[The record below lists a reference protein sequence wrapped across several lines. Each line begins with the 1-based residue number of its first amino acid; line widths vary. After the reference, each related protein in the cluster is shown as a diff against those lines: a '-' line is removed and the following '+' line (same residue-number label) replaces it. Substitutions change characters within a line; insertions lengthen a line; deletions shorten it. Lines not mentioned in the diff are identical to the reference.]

1 MPISY
6 REQAP
11 LTCPHCGNDFS
22 AEIWL
27 IIDAD
32 EEPEAAAA
40 LRREEINIVACPHCG
55 ARGPAGAPLL
65 YHDAQ
70 ARRVLFA
77 PAPGAADHEIR
88 EQARE
93 LHALLVGSI
102 DIEQRRPYLADVDI
116 AQDMSGLA
124 HLLRRLDARRR
135 GPASPPSPPP
145 APPVAPSDE
154 PPPLLAAVEA
164 LLAADTAADLEQA
177 LAKHPELLEP
187 ATIATLT
194 QLAEV
199 AAAQGEADIAQG
211 LRNARDLLAKMS
223 RRAEPDR
230 LTAIPSEALQALL
243 SAHSD
248 AELEQVVARYPLLL
262 RPEMDEL
269 LAAEIEAALA
279 SDAEQL
285 AQLLEA
291 RRSML
296 AAFRAAPAPA
306 NDLET
311 AIEALLVADDED
323 AIAQVIDQYPLLLS
337 TTAEQALWE
346 FAAEARAGGD
356 EELARHAIAC
366 RELLRRVRAG
376 LEEDRS

>member
-32 EEPEAAAA
+32 EEPETAAA
-40 LRREEINIVACPHCG
+40 LRREEVNIVTCPHCG

-124 HLLRRLDARRR
+124 HLLRQLDARRR
-135 GPASPPSPPP
+135 GPASPPSPP
-145 APPVAPSDE
+145 APLSDE

-187 ATIATLT
+187 ATIVTLT

-199 AAAQGEADIAQG
+199 ATAQGEAEIAQG
-211 LRNARDLLAKMS
+211 LRNARDLLAGMS
-223 RRAEPDR
+223 RHTASER
-230 LTAIPSEALQALL
+230 LTAIPPEALQALL
-243 SAHSD
+243 NAHSD
-248 AELEQVVARYPLLL
+248 AELEQAIARYPLLL
-262 RPEMDEL
+262 RPEIDEL
-269 LAAEIEAALA
+269 LAVEIETALA
-279 SDAEQL
+279 SDTERL
-285 AQLLEA
+285 AQLIEA

-296 AAFRAAPAPA
+296 ATFRATLAPAA
-306 NDLET
+306 DLET

-323 AIAQVIDQYPLLLS
+323 AIAHVLDQYPLLLS
-337 TTAEQALWE
+337 ETAEQALWE

-356 EELARHAIAC
+356 EALARHAIAC

>member
-32 EEPEAAAA
+32 EEPAAAAA
-40 LRREEINIVACPHCG
+40 LRREEVNMVACPHCG

-124 HLLRRLDARRR
+124 HLLRRL
-135 GPASPPSPPP
+135 
-145 APPVAPSDE
+145 
-154 PPPLLAAVEA
+154 
-164 LLAADTAADLEQA
+164 
-177 LAKHPELLEP
+177 
-187 ATIATLT
+187 
-194 QLAEV
+194 
-199 AAAQGEADIAQG
+199 
-211 LRNARDLLAKMS
+211 
-223 RRAEPDR
+223 
-230 LTAIPSEALQALL
+230 
-243 SAHSD
+243 
-248 AELEQVVARYPLLL
+248 
-262 RPEMDEL
+262 
-269 LAAEIEAALA
+269 
-279 SDAEQL
+279 
-285 AQLLEA
+285 
-291 RRSML
+291 
-296 AAFRAAPAPA
+296 
-306 NDLET
+306 
-311 AIEALLVADDED
+311 
-323 AIAQVIDQYPLLLS
+323 
-337 TTAEQALWE
+337 
-346 FAAEARAGGD
+346 
-356 EELARHAIAC
+356 
-366 RELLRRVRAG
+366 
-376 LEEDRS
+376 

>member
-40 LRREEINIVACPHCG
+40 LRREEVNIVACPHCG

-65 YHDAQ
+65 YHDAK

-135 GPASPPSPPP
+135 APASPPSPPP
-145 APPVAPSDE
+145 APPATPSDE

-199 AAAQGEADIAQG
+199 AAAQGEAEIAQG
-211 LRNARDLLAKMS
+211 LRNARDVLASMS
-223 RRAEPDR
+223 RHAEPDR
-230 LTAIPSEALQALL
+230 LTAIPPDALQALL

-248 AELEQVVARYPLLL
+248 AELEQVVARYPSLL
-262 RPEMDEL
+262 RPEIDQL
-269 LAAEIEAALA
+269 LTAEIETALA
-279 SDAEQL
+279 SDAGRM

-296 AAFRAAPAPA
+296 ATFRAAPAPA
-306 NDLET
+306 ADLET
-311 AIEALLVADDED
+311 AIEALLVANDED
-323 AIAQVIDQYPLLLS
+323 AIVQVIDQYPLLLS
-337 TTAEQALWE
+337 ATAEQALWE

-376 LEEDRS
+376 LDEDRS

>member
-40 LRREEINIVACPHCG
+40 LRREEVNIVACPHCG

-135 GPASPPSPPP
+135 APASPPSPPP
-145 APPVAPSDE
+145 APPATPSDE

-199 AAAQGEADIAQG
+199 AAAQGEAEIAQG

-230 LTAIPSEALQALL
+230 LTAIPPDALQALL

-262 RPEMDEL
+262 RPEIDQL
-269 LAAEIEAALA
+269 LAAEIETALA
-279 SDAEQL
+279 SDAGRM

-306 NDLET
+306 ADLET

-337 TTAEQALWE
+337 ATAEQALWE

-376 LEEDRS
+376 LDEDRS

>member
-11 LTCPHCGNDFS
+11 LTCPHCGKDFS

-32 EEPEAAAA
+32 EEPAAAAA
-40 LRREEINIVACPHCG
+40 LRREEVNMVACPHCG

-102 DIEQRRPYLADVDI
+102 DIEQRRPYLADIDI

-135 GPASPPSPPP
+135 APSAPPSPPP
-145 APPVAPSDE
+145 PAAPAAE

-164 LLAADTAADLEQA
+164 LLAADTAADLEQV

-194 QLAEV
+194 QLADV
-199 AAAQGEADIAQG
+199 AAAQGEAEIAQG
-211 LRNARDLLAKMS
+211 LRNARDLLARMS
-223 RRAEPDR
+223 RRAEPER
-230 LTAIPSEALQALL
+230 LTAIPPDALQALL

-248 AELEQVVARYPLLL
+248 AELEQVVARHPLLL
-262 RPEMDEL
+262 RPEIDAL
-269 LAAEIEAALA
+269 LAAEIETALA
-279 SDAEQL
+279 SEAERL

-296 AAFRAAPAPA
+296 AAFRTAPAPA

-337 TTAEQALWE
+337 ATAEQALWE

>member
-32 EEPEAAAA
+32 EEPAAAAA
-40 LRREEINIVACPHCG
+40 LRREEVNMVACPHCG

-102 DIEQRRPYLADVDI
+102 DIEQRRPYLADIDI

-135 GPASPPSPPP
+135 ALSAPPSPPP
-145 APPVAPSDE
+145 AAAPAAE
-154 PPPLLAAVEA
+154 PPPLLAAVET
-164 LLAADTAADLEQA
+164 LLAADTAADLELV

-194 QLAEV
+194 QLADV
-199 AAAQGEADIAQG
+199 AAAQGEAEIAQG
-211 LRNARDLLAKMS
+211 LRNARDLLARMS
-223 RRAEPDR
+223 RRAEPER
-230 LTAIPSEALQALL
+230 LTAIPPDALQALL

-248 AELEQVVARYPLLL
+248 AELEQVIARHPLLL
-262 RPEMDEL
+262 RPEIDAL
-269 LAAEIEAALA
+269 LAAEIEMALA
-279 SDAEQL
+279 SDAERL

-296 AAFRAAPAPA
+296 AAFRTTPAPA

-337 TTAEQALWE
+337 ATAEQALWE
-346 FAAEARAGGD
+346 FAAEARASGD

-366 RELLRRVRAG
+366 RELLRRLRVG